1 MFLYYFNTYFKIS
14 VSLLS
19 SAISMNSNLEVLNL
33 ANVVGLT
40 ATAVDAIT
48 RRCSKYVVMFEIIL
62 MSQLQFSKNNLR
74 GNYNLHN
81 CQVETAATKSN
92 KRLASEVDPLKVTL
106 SWFKGTQMVDKKRC
120 QLVVN
125 MIFVSSSV
133 DKSHYI

>member
-62 MSQLQFSKNNLR
+62 MS
-74 GNYNLHN
+74 
-81 CQVETAATKSN
+81 
-92 KRLASEVDPLKVTL
+92 
-106 SWFKGTQMVDKKRC
+106 
-120 QLVVN
+120 
-125 MIFVSSSV
+125 
-133 DKSHYI
+133 